1 MKKIVFLTGPDAEFG
16 FRLTGVNHQVTK
28 EEELEGML
36 RKMMAEPETGLV
48 VVDER
53 LIGGVA
59 ESRLREMESRW
70 YGMLLVLPAPEKFAA
85 EIEDYA
91 MRLIKR
97 AIGYHV
103 RLKL

>member
-1 MKKIVFLTGPDAEFG
+1 MKKIVFVTGLDAEYG
-16 FRLTGVNHQVTK
+16 FRLTGVTHQVAETDN
-28 EEELEGML
+28 LEDGL
-36 RKMMAEPETGLV
+36 KKLMADPETGLV

-53 LIGGVA
+53 LIRGGA
-59 ESRLREMESRW
+59 ESRLREMEKRW
-70 YGMLLVLPAPEKFAA
+70 YGMLLVLPAPEKAGA
-85 EIEDYA
+85 ELEDYA

>member
-1 MKKIVFLTGPDAEFG
+1 MKKIVFVTGPDAEYG
-16 FRLTGVNHQVTK
+16 FRLSGVTHVATEK
-28 EEELEGML
+28 EDLEDVL
-36 RKMMAEPETGLV
+36 KKLMAEPGTGLV

-53 LIGGVA
+53 LIRGVSEA
-59 ESRLREMESRW
+59 RLREMEKRW
-70 YGMLLVLPAPEKFAA
+70 YGMLLVLPAPEKFGA
-85 EIEDYA
+85 EFEDYA

>member
-1 MKKIVFLTGPDAEFG
+1 MKKIVFVTGSDAEYG
-16 FRLTGVNHQVTK
+16 FRLTGVSHQIAK
-28 EEELEGML
+28 EEEIEDVLKKL
-36 RKMMAEPETGLV
+36 MAGPETGLV

-53 LIGGVA
+53 LIRGIA
-59 ESRLREMESRW
+59 ESRLREMENRW
-70 YGMLLVLPAPEKFAA
+70 YGMLLVLPAPEKYGA
-85 EIEDYA
+85 ELEDYA

>member
-1 MKKIVFLTGPDAEFG
+1 MKKIVFVTGPDAEYG
-16 FRLTGVNHQVTK
+16 FRLSGIAHQVTK
-28 EEELEGML
+28 EEDAEDVL
-36 RKMMAEPETGLV
+36 RKLMAEPETGLV

-53 LIGGVA
+53 LIRGVP
-59 ESRLREMESRW
+59 ESKLREMEKRW
-70 YGMLLVLPAPEKFAA
+70 YGMLLVLPSPEKFGV

-103 RLKL
+103 RLNL

>member
-1 MKKIVFLTGPDAEFG
+1 VKKIVFVTGPDAEYG
-16 FRLTGVNHQVTK
+16 FSLSGVTHDVIK
-28 EEELEGML
+28 EEELEDKLKKLMVDPG
-36 RKMMAEPETGLV
+36 TGLV

-53 LIGGVA
+53 LISGISEA
-59 ESRLREMESRW
+59 RLREMEKRW
-70 YGMLLVLPAPEKFAA
+70 FGMLLVLPAPEKPGTAA
-85 EIEDYA
+85 EDYA

>member
-1 MKKIVFLTGPDAEFG
+1 MKKIVFVTGPDAEYG
-16 FRLTGVNHQVTK
+16 FRIAGVTHQVTK
-28 EEELEGML
+28 EGELEDML
-36 RKMMAEPETGLV
+36 KKLMAEPETGLV

-53 LIGGVA
+53 LIRGVS
-59 ESRLREMESRW
+59 ESKLREMEKRW
-70 YGMLLVLPAPEKFAA
+70 YGMLLILPAPEKFGA
-85 EIEDYA
+85 ELEDYA